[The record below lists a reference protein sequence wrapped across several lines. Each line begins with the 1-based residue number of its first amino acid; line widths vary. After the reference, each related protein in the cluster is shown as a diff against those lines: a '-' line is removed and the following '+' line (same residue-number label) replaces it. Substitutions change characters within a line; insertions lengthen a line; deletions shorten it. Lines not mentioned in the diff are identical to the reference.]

1 MHSYNDLAKVRIVIF
16 VRLAGFT
23 GVISNFKVERQRIF
37 PEAKMLIAGGA
48 PKPEFLIFCLSWGI
62 LGIIFTSFG
71 AQLRKA
77 APRLRAAP
85 HVALLAAL
93 VGTPSCY
100 PAALPS
106 LVCFCLAFAKIVSEY
121 WWITYT
127 YLVRHYIRM
136 YLYTYVLTYTHLY
149 IKIYTDMHTRISLN
163 MYTYIFIASL
173 RFLLCLLR
181 EKSLSRGRRVL
192 RTPPH
197 FCLSKVSATRSD
209 CSLKIC

>member
-1 MHSYNDLAKVRIVIF
+1 MS
-16 VRLAGFT
+16 
-23 GVISNFKVERQRIF
+23 
-37 PEAKMLIAGGA
+37 
-48 PKPEFLIFCLSWGI
+48 GI
-62 LGIIFTSFG
+62 KLQS
-71 AQLRKA
+71 RKA
-77 APRLRAAP
+77 ANFPRSENAHRRGRPKAGISDFLPFLGHLGHHFHKFRRAAAQNNSYAPRLRAAP

-121 WWITYT
+121 WWITYP
-127 YLVRHYIRM
+127 YPVRHYIRM
-136 YLYTYVLTYTHLY
+136 YLYTYALTYTHLY

-197 FCLSKVSATRSD
+197 FCLSKVSAT
-209 CSLKIC
+209 SLKLIIFLFQRPLYKAF